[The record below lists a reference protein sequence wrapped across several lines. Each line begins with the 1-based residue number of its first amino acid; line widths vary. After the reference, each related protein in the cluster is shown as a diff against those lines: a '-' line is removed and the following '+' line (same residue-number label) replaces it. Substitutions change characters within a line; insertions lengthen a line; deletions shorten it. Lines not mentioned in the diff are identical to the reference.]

1 MQCREWRGGILAAA
15 LFLAAGLTFAA
26 DSQVTRRDSVP
37 RLLRVIEFGDFGGA
51 VVRFGDLNGDG
62 QTEVVYQDPKSL
74 LTILEG
80 KSGKQKSQVQLAGGF
95 DCLLFADLT
104 GSGRAQQL
112 VVKDRYFNFWVY
124 DAAQDFKLLTMRTR
138 STLSGVNYFSRSTTT
153 ISPSLLNLL
162 IVLL

>member
-1 MQCREWRGGILAAA
+1 M
-15 LFLAAGLTFAA
+15 
-26 DSQVTRRDSVP
+26 
-37 RLLRVIEFGDFGGA
+37 
-51 VVRFGDLNGDG
+51 VRFGDLNGDG
-62 QTEVVYQDPKSL
+62 QTEVVYQEPKSL

-124 DAAQDFKLLTMRTR
+124 DAAKDFKLLTMRTR

-162 IVLL
+162 IVIL